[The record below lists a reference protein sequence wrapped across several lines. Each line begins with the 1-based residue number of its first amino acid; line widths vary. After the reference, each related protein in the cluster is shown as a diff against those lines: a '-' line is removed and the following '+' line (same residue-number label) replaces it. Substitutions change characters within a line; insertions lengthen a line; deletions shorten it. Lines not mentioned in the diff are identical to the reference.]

1 MIHSLHCGS
10 YFLPNPENGPVDE
23 TEPPMSY
30 FVGKPYIMGHTAEFV
45 AQYANISREEMD
57 EVALRS
63 NNNAERATNDGTF
76 AEEIVAM
83 EIPQKKKPSII
94 FKKDEHF
101 RPGLTMEQLQKLAP
115 AFVPK
120 GGKVTAGNSSGLN
133 DGAAAIIIVSA
144 KKARELNL
152 KPLARIKATGSGGC
166 HPSIMGLS
174 PVPAVNKLLQ
184 SSGLKISDF
193 DLVELNEAFAGQYV
207 ACEKELGLDR
217 AKTNINGSG
226 VGLGHPVGATGARI
240 LVTLLHALKKEN
252 KSLGLATLCGG
263 GGVSLACA
271 IEIIE

>member
-23 TEPPMSY
+23 TQPPMSY

-76 AEEIVAM
+76 SEEIVPM
-83 EIPQKKKPSII
+83 EIPQRKKPPII
-94 FKKDEHF
+94 FDKDEHF
-101 RPGLTMEQLQKLAP
+101 KPGLTLEQLQKLPP

-120 GGKVTAGNSSGLN
+120 DGKVTAGNSSGLN
-133 DGAAAIIIVSA
+133 DGAAAMVIMSV
-144 KKARELNL
+144 KKAKELNI

-174 PVPAVNKLLQ
+174 PRSRSKKAFR
-184 SSGLKISDF
+184 IFRF
-193 DLVELNEAFAGQYV
+193 D
-207 ACEKELGLDR
+207 
-217 AKTNINGSG
+217 NI
-226 VGLGHPVGATGARI
+226 
-240 LVTLLHALKKEN
+240 
-252 KSLGLATLCGG
+252 
-263 GGVSLACA
+263 
-271 IEIIE
+271 